1 MPPKQ
6 SNREKALIALLET
19 TSVRQAAEKC
29 GLSERTLFKFL
40 EDADFKTE
48 YRNARR
54 QTVESAIAK
63 IQNAASEAVERLRD
77 LMHCENPVVEARC
90 AQIIYENSVKG
101 MEMLDLA
108 ERLEEVENE
117 FAKQTIA
124 FTKQNRRR
132 V

>member
-6 SNREKALIALLET
+6 SNREKSLIALLET

-40 EDADFKTE
+40 EDADFKAE

-54 QTVESAIAK
+54 QTVESAIAN
-63 IQNAASEAVERLRD
+63 IQNAASEAVERLKD

-132 V
+132 I

>member
-6 SNREKALIALLET
+6 SNREKSLIALLET

-40 EDADFKTE
+40 EDADFKAE

-117 FAKQTIA
+117 FSKQTIA
-124 FTKQNRRR
+124 LRNNNNRRF
-132 V
+132 

>member
-6 SNREKALIALLET
+6 ANREKALIALLET

-40 EDADFKTE
+40 EDADFKAE

-54 QTVESAIAK
+54 QTVEASIAN
-63 IQNAASEAVERLRD
+63 IQNAASEAVERLKD
-77 LMHCENPVVEARC
+77 LMYCENPVVEARC

-101 MEMLDLA
+101 LEMLDLA

-132 V
+132 I

>member
-6 SNREKALIALLET
+6 ANREKALIALLET

-40 EDADFKTE
+40 EDADFKAE

-63 IQNAASEAVERLRD
+63 IQNAASAAVERLAD

-101 MEMLDLA
+101 MEMLDLS
-108 ERLEEVENE
+108 ERLEEIENE

-124 FTKQNRRR
+124 LRNNNNRRF
-132 V
+132 

>member
-63 IQNAASEAVERLRD
+63 LQNAASEAVERLKD

-108 ERLEEVENE
+108 ERLEEIENE